1 MMNAFDAP
9 DTIPSHSNSE
19 KIPNSDKILK
29 VYNFAKANFFEAVYT
44 KGVSFT

>member
-9 DTIPSHSNSE
+9 DTISSHSNSE
-19 KIPNSDKILK
+19 KIPHSDKILK
-29 VYNFAKANFFEAVYT
+29 VYILLKQFFEAVYT